1 MATKRK
7 AKSPAANAQDAVAI
21 LRADHARVDE
31 LFKKFEKM
39 KADGE
44 AKHALVQKIC
54 AELKVHMAVEDEI
67 FYPAV
72 RAAIRDQDLMDEA
85 DEEHAGAKHVIEQLE
100 GMKPGDDHYDAKVTV
115 LSEYIKHHVKEEH
128 TEMFPKARKSKVDL
142 KALGAAILERKQELA
157 PDAKARTRFQEAL
170 AMAIPGM

>member
-1 MATKRK
+1 MPTKRK
-7 AKSPAANAQDAVAI
+7 TQSPAAKTQDAVAI

-31 LFKKFEKM
+31 MFKKFEKM
-39 KADGE
+39 KTNGE

-54 AELKVHMAVEDEI
+54 VELKVHMAVEDEI

-72 RAAIRDQDLMDEA
+72 RVAIRDQDLMDEA

-128 TEMFPKARKSKVDL
+128 TDMFPKARKSKVDL
-142 KALGAAILERKQELA
+142 RALGAAILERKQELA
-157 PDAKARTRFQEAL
+157 PDASARARFQEAL